1 MQRLYV
7 MFPDRGPGLGLLW
20 LRMCV
25 TSALL
30 LPATAAGGMWWL
42 CLMAAALLLPGLLT
56 PLAVALAVPG
66 LYWQG
71 AALPWSLLPLALL
84 LLGPGA
90 YSLDARLFGRRRLR
104 RPPPPI
110 G

>member
-20 LRMCV
+20 LRGCV
-25 TSALL
+25 ASALL
-30 LPATAAGGMWWL
+30 LPSTAAGGSWWL
-42 CLMAAALLLPGLLT
+42 CLAATGLLLPGRCT
-56 PLAVALAVPG
+56 PVAGALAVPG
-66 LYWQG
+66 RYWQG

-90 YSLDARLFGRRRLR
+90 YSLAARLGGRRRL
-104 RPPPPI
+104 
-110 G
+110 